1 MKSQQNTI
9 ELVTRL
15 DRFQAADFSG
25 SEAQCGVCDQ
35 AAGEASAVAGPHQG
49 VQRTAWNNRQ
59 PC

>member
-1 MKSQQNTI
+1 MIK
-9 ELVTRL
+9 LVARP

-49 VQRTAWNNRQ
+49 VQRTAWDNRQ